1 MAKANFC
8 PGKNRPRCGIG
19 GRSLEGVNNQVVFYV
34 EASQTGKPIR
44 EFLKYKD
51 ISERALKR
59 LRHRGEILCNGAP
72 VTWRKVVNTGD
83 KIILIY
89 PAPEENEYLTPEPL
103 ALNII
108 YEDTDIVLVNK
119 QPGLCVHPTL
129 SHPAGTL
136 AQGLL
141 HHWLRKN
148 EPASFHA
155 INRIDRN
162 TSGLVLVAKSSYSA
176 QKLFRQ
182 RQRGQISRSYLALVN
197 GRLEASNH
205 YVDLPLAKCEGK
217 TTKRQVAAQGQ
228 RAITSFEILEY
239 FTDCTMLR
247 LRPETGRTHQIRVHL
262 AHLGHPLLGDSLYGG
277 PTDKIARHCLHAD
290 QIAFLQPRTDEQ
302 MSFQV
307 PLPEDMLQVT
317 K

>member
-1 MAKANFC
+1 M
-8 PGKNRPRCGIG
+8 
-19 GRSLEGVNNQVVFYV
+19 EGVNHQVVFYV
-34 EASQTGKPIR
+34 EASQNGKLIR

-59 LRHRGEILCNGAP
+59 LRHRGEILCNGVP

-83 KIILIY
+83 EIILIY
-89 PAPEENEYLTPEPL
+89 PLPEENEYLAPEPL

-129 SHPAGTL
+129 SHPVGTL

-141 HHWLRKN
+141 HHWLRKS
-148 EPASFHA
+148 EQASFHA

-162 TSGLVLVAKSSYSA
+162 TSGLVLVAKNSYSA

-182 RQRGQISRSYLALVN
+182 RQRGQISRSYVALVN
-197 GRLEASNH
+197 DRLADSNN

-217 TTKRQVAAQGQ
+217 TTKRHVAAQGQ
-228 RAITSFEILEY
+228 RAITSFEVLAY
-239 FTDCTMLR
+239 FTDCTLIR
-247 LRPETGRTHQIRVHL
+247 LKPETGRTHQIRVHL
-262 AHLGHPLLGDSLYGG
+262 AHLGHPLLGDQLYGG
-277 PTDKIARHCLHAD
+277 PTDKISRHCLHAD
-290 QIAFLQPRTDEQ
+290 QMAFLQPRTDEP

-307 PLPEDMLQVT
+307 PLPEDMMQVI